1 MFLDAVP
8 KPKRG
13 VSLPLPPRLVRNCDR
28 GKSRGSAVEHPACR
42 MCYGLLR
49 GGVMLDQAEPGGSLI
64 HLKEEFAKLSEEQLR
79 ALRAAT
85 YVGMMT
91 QEAKTYDDRRRRITE
106 VARRLSVLL
115 RLQENQRAGL
125 ELSRGRSAAA
135 PE

>member
-1 MFLDAVP
+1 
-8 KPKRG
+8 
-13 VSLPLPPRLVRNCDR
+13 
-28 GKSRGSAVEHPACR
+28 
-42 MCYGLLR
+42 
-49 GGVMLDQAEPGGSLI
+49 MLDQAEPGGSLI